1 MNDYQVF
8 SVITKKD
15 LRNKG
20 FVVHRK
26 RNHPDAFYTKVTKG
40 DVEGYI
46 YFNDK
51 NQVDI
56 FPERDILLAQELC
69 KAFPDIQIISDDQ
82 LCEYAHLTEEEQ
94 AEKFSQMVEET
105 VGIILAYDPSQHKF
119 EPMRDPKGNP
129 IMPPTFELSCSNSPE
144 DYQDNEDDECDGD
157 NIVTNDNNK
166 TMPWTQ
172 PLFK

>member
-51 NQVDI
+51 NQIDI

-105 VGIILAYDPSQHKF
+105 VGDILAYDPTKHAELVGPDGLPATFGPVIALNTTPINKH
-119 EPMRDPKGNP
+119 DGN
-129 IMPPTFELSCSNSPE
+129 I
-144 DYQDNEDDECDGD
+144 G
-157 NIVTNDNNK
+157 NDISA
-166 TMPWTQ
+166 Q
-172 PLFK
+172 PLFV